1 MLSRLSFKDVLT
13 VFFGLNFNVEK
24 RANVHNFKKT
34 TFAQI
39 IKMNPKH
46 LPQSIL
52 KNLGIENL
60 NEMQEVAQDAILHD
74 NNILLLSPTG
84 SGKTLAFLL
93 PVLELL
99 NPEFLSVQ
107 CLILVPSR
115 ELGLQIEQVWKK
127 MGTDYKINVCYGGH
141 SIDTEIK
148 NLSNPPAVLIG
159 TPGRIADHIE
169 RGTFRLDK
177 IQTMVL
183 DEFDKSLQ
191 LGFHEQMS
199 FIIGKLPKLNKR
211 VLVSATS
218 DIEIPKYTR
227 VINPTI
233 LDFIPEEDEAASN
246 LSMKMVVSKDKD
258 KLTSLFNLI
267 CSLKSEAAIVFCNHR
282 DAAERISDTLNEK
295 GIYATYYHG
304 GMDQDERERALIQF
318 RNGSMS
324 YLITT
329 DLAARGL
336 DIPEMNHVIHYHL
349 PSKAD
354 EFTHRNGRTAR
365 MLASGTAYIVVND
378 SEKKMD
384 YIDYSIPVLNV
395 EAPKSLP
402 KPPQYQTI
410 YISGGKKN
418 KLNKI
423 DIVGFFSQKG
433 KLEKGDL
440 GLIEVKDFISFA
452 AVKFN
457 KVKDLLHV
465 IKDEKMK
472 GKKFKIEVAR
482 KVIKKVEE

>member
-1 MLSRLSFKDVLT
+1 
-13 VFFGLNFNVEK
+13 
-24 RANVHNFKKT
+24 
-34 TFAQI
+34 
-39 IKMNPKH
+39 
-46 LPQSIL
+46 
-52 KNLGIENL
+52 
-60 NEMQEVAQDAILHD
+60 MQEVAQDTILND
-74 NNILLLSPTG
+74 NNTLLLSPTG

-93 PVLELL
+93 PVLQLL
-99 NPEFLSVQ
+99 QPEILSVQ

-127 MGTDYKINVCYGGH
+127 MATDYKVNICYGGH

-159 TPGRIADHIE
+159 TPGRIADHIDRE
-169 RGTFRLDK
+169 TFRTDK
-177 IQTMVL
+177 IQTLIL

-199 FIIGKLPKLNKR
+199 FIIGKLSKLNKR

-227 VINPTI
+227 VINPTV
-233 LDFIPEEDEAASN
+233 LDFLTEEEKIN
-246 LSMKMVVSKDKD
+246 LSTKLVVSKDKD
-258 KLTSLFNLI
+258 KLGSLFNLI

-295 GIYATYYHG
+295 GIYSTYYHG

-329 DLAARGL
+329 DLASRGL
-336 DIPEMNHVIHYHL
+336 DIPEMKHVIHYHL
-349 PSKAD
+349 PLKEE

-365 MLASGTAYIVVND
+365 MQAKGTAYVLIHE
-378 SEKKMD
+378 SEKKLDYVDYKMD
-384 YIDYSIPVLNV
+384 VMDVS
-395 EAPKSLP
+395 AATTLP
-402 KPPQYQTI
+402 KPPEFQTI
-410 YISGGKKN
+410 YVSGGKKN

-433 KLEKGDL
+433 NLEKGDL

-452 AVKFN
+452 AVRFN
-457 KVKDLLHV
+457 KVQDLLKNV
-465 IKDEKMK
+465 RDEKMK

-482 KVIKKVEE
+482 KVIKREE

>member
-1 MLSRLSFKDVLT
+1 
-13 VFFGLNFNVEK
+13 
-24 RANVHNFKKT
+24 
-34 TFAQI
+34 
-39 IKMNPKH
+39 MNQNH
-46 LPQSIL
+46 HSNNIL
-52 KNLGIENL
+52 LNLGIESL
-60 NEMQEVAQDAILHD
+60 NEMQEVAQNTILND
-74 NNILLLSPTG
+74 NNVLLLSPTG

-93 PVLELL
+93 PIFQMLQEEI
-99 NPEFLSVQ
+99 NAVQ

-127 MGTDYKINVCYGGH
+127 MGTNYKVNVCYGGH
-141 SIDTEIK
+141 SIETEIK

-159 TPGRIADHIE
+159 TPGRIADHIDRE
-169 RGTFRLDK
+169 TFKTDSIVTL
-177 IQTMVL
+177 IL

-199 FIIGKLPKLNKR
+199 FIISRLSKLNKR

-227 VINPTI
+227 VVNPTV
-233 LDFIPEEDEAASN
+233 LDFIPTEEEKTN
-246 LSMKMVVSKDKD
+246 LSMRMVVSKEKD
-258 KLTSLFNLI
+258 KIGSLFNLI
-267 CSLKSEAAIVFCNHR
+267 CSLKSESAIIFCNHR
-282 DAAERISDTLNEK
+282 DAAERISDTLTEK

-318 RNGSMS
+318 RNGSVS

-336 DIPEMNHVIHYHL
+336 DIPEMKHVIHYHL
-349 PSKAD
+349 PSKED

-365 MLASGTAYIVVND
+365 MLASGTAYIIVHD
-378 SEKKMD
+378 SEKKLD
-384 YIDYSIPVLNV
+384 YIDYGMKALNV
-395 EAPKSLP
+395 ESSKSLP
-402 KPPQYQTI
+402 KPPEFQTI
-410 YISGGKKN
+410 YISGGKKT

-452 AVKFN
+452 AVKSK
-457 KVKDLLHV
+457 KVKDLLHN
-465 IKDEKMK
+465 IRDEKMK

-482 KVIKKVEE
+482 KVVKKEEDDNKADRY

>member
-1 MLSRLSFKDVLT
+1 MKSNTRS
-13 VFFGLNFNVEK
+13 NN
-24 RANVHNFKKT
+24 
-34 TFAQI
+34 
-39 IKMNPKH
+39 
-46 LPQSIL
+46 IL
-52 KNLGIENL
+52 GNLGIQNL
-60 NEMQEVAQDAILHD
+60 NEMQIASQETILND

-93 PVLELL
+93 PVFEMLQ
-99 NPEFLSVQ
+99 PEILSVQ

-115 ELGLQIEQVWKK
+115 ELALQIEQVWKK
-127 MGTDYKINVCYGGH
+127 MGTDYKVNSCYGGH
-141 SIDTEIK
+141 SIETEIK

-159 TPGRIADHIE
+159 TPGRIADHID
-169 RGTFRLDK
+169 RGTFRVDK
-177 IQTMVL
+177 IQTLIL

-199 FIIGKLPKLNKR
+199 FIIGKLSKLNKR

-227 VINPTI
+227 VVNPTV
-233 LDFIPEEDEAASN
+233 LDFIPNQEETTNN
-246 LSMKMVVSKDKD
+246 LSTQLVISKEKDKIG
-258 KLTSLFNLI
+258 SLFHLI

-282 DAAERISDTLNEK
+282 DAAERISDTLCEK

-318 RNGSMS
+318 RNGSIS

-336 DIPEMNHVIHYHL
+336 DIPEMKHVIHYHL
-349 PSKAD
+349 PLKED
-354 EFTHRNGRTAR
+354 EYTHRNGRTAR
-365 MLASGTAYIVVND
+365 MLASGTAYIIHNE
-378 SEKKMD
+378 SEKKLD
-384 YIDYSIPVLNV
+384 YVDYEMNAFPIENV
-395 EAPKSLP
+395 SNLP
-402 KPPQYQTI
+402 KPPHYQTI

-457 KVKDLLHV
+457 KVNDLLKN
-465 IKDEKMK
+465 IRDEKMK

-482 KVIKKVEE
+482 KVVKKVEE

>member
-1 MLSRLSFKDVLT
+1 MYK
-13 VFFGLNFNVEK
+13 
-24 RANVHNFKKT
+24 
-34 TFAQI
+34 
-39 IKMNPKH
+39 NPH
-46 LPQSIL
+46 SNNLL
-52 KNLGIENL
+52 LNLGIESL
-60 NEMQEVAQDAILHD
+60 NEMQETAQEAILND
-74 NNILLLSPTG
+74 ANVLLLSPTG

-93 PVLELL
+93 PIFQLLET
-99 NPEFLSVQ
+99 EISTVQ

-115 ELGLQIEQVWKK
+115 ELGLQIESVWKK
-127 MGTDYKINVCYGGH
+127 MGTDYKVNVCYGGH

-169 RGTFRLDK
+169 RETFKLDT
-177 IQTMVL
+177 ITTLVL

-199 FIIGKLPKLNKR
+199 FIISKLTKLNKR
-211 VLVSATS
+211 ILVSATAA
-218 DIEIPKYTR
+218 IEIPKYTR
-227 VINPTI
+227 VIHPRV
-233 LDFIPEEDEAASN
+233 LDFIPTEDESSN
-246 LSMKMVVSKDKD
+246 LSLKMVVSKEKD
-258 KLTSLFNLI
+258 KINSLFKLI
-267 CSLKSEAAIVFCNHR
+267 CSLKSQAAIVFCNHR
-282 DAAERISDTLNEK
+282 DAAERISDMLNEM

-318 RNGSMS
+318 RNGSVS

-336 DIPEMNHVIHYHL
+336 DIPEMKHVIHYHL
-349 PSKAD
+349 PLKEE

-365 MLASGTAYIVVND
+365 MLASGTAYIIIHE
-378 SEKKMD
+378 SEKKLEYVD
-384 YIDYSIPVLNV
+384 YEMSVLNV
-395 EAPKSLP
+395 ENATNLP
-402 KPPQYQTI
+402 KPPEFQTI

-433 KLEKGDL
+433 KLDKSDL

-452 AVKFN
+452 AVKSK
-457 KVKDLLHV
+457 KVKEFLSNIRDM
-465 IKDEKMK
+465 KMK

-482 KVIKKVEE
+482 KVIKKEE

>member
-1 MLSRLSFKDVLT
+1 MINQHHS
-13 VFFGLNFNVEK
+13 NN
-24 RANVHNFKKT
+24 
-34 TFAQI
+34 
-39 IKMNPKH
+39 
-46 LPQSIL
+46 IL
-52 KNLGIENL
+52 LNLGIENL
-60 NEMQEVAQDAILHD
+60 NEMQVSAQETILND
-74 NNILLLSPTG
+74 NNVLLLSPTG

-93 PVLELL
+93 PIFELL
-99 NPEFLSVQ
+99 DEYVAGVQ

-127 MGTDYKINVCYGGH
+127 MGTSYKVNVCYGGH
-141 SIDTEIK
+141 SIETEIK
-148 NLSNPPAVLIG
+148 NLSNAPAVLIG
-159 TPGRIADHIE
+159 TPGRIADHID
-169 RGTFRLDK
+169 RGTFKVDR
-177 IQTMVL
+177 IQTLVL

-199 FIIGKLPKLNKR
+199 FIIGKLSKVNKR

-218 DIEIPKYTR
+218 GIEIPKYTR
-227 VINPTI
+227 VVNPTV
-233 LDFIPEEDEAASN
+233 LDFIPSEEEKVN
-246 LSMKMVVSKDKD
+246 LSMKMVVSKEKD
-258 KLTSLFNLI
+258 KIGSLFNLI
-267 CSLKSEAAIVFCNHR
+267 CSLKSQSALIFCNHR
-282 DAAERISDTLNEK
+282 DAAERISDSLNEK

-318 RNGSMS
+318 RNGSVS
-324 YLITT
+324 YLVTT

-336 DIPEMNHVIHYHL
+336 DIPEMKHVIHYHL
-349 PSKAD
+349 PSKED

-365 MLASGTAYIVVND
+365 MLASGTAYVITHE
-378 SEKKMD
+378 SEKKLD
-384 YIDYSIPVLNV
+384 YIDYGMPVLNIDN
-395 EAPKSLP
+395 ATTLP
-402 KPPQYQTI
+402 KPPEFQTI

-457 KVKDLLHV
+457 KVKDLLAN
-465 IKDEKMK
+465 IRDEKMK

-482 KVIKKVEE
+482 KVVKKEEDSKAGSIKS

>member
-1 MLSRLSFKDVLT
+1 MRKI
-13 VFFGLNFNVEK
+13 VEM
-24 RANVHNFKKT
+24 NKKHHS
-34 TFAQI
+34 
-39 IKMNPKH
+39 NN
-46 LPQSIL
+46 IL
-52 KNLGIENL
+52 LNLGIENL
-60 NEMQEVAQDAILHD
+60 NEMQIAAHETILSD
-74 NNILLLSPTG
+74 NNVLLLSPTG
-84 SGKTLAFLL
+84 SGKTLGFLL
-93 PVLELL
+93 PIFEMLK
-99 NPEFLSVQ
+99 PEILSVQ

-127 MGTDYKINVCYGGH
+127 MGTDYKVNVCYGGH

-159 TPGRIADHIE
+159 TPGRIADHID

-177 IQTMVL
+177 IETLIL

-199 FIIGKLPKLNKR
+199 FIIGNLSNLNIR

-227 VINPTI
+227 VVNPTI
-233 LDFIPEEDEAASN
+233 LDFIPNEEETSN
-246 LSMKMVVSKDKD
+246 LATKMVISKDKD
-258 KLTSLFNLI
+258 KLGSLFNLI
-267 CSLKSEAAIVFCNHR
+267 CSLKSQSAIVFCNHR

-336 DIPEMNHVIHYHL
+336 DIPEMKHVIHYHL
-349 PSKAD
+349 PLKED

-365 MLASGTAYIVVND
+365 MLASGTAYLIVNE
-378 SEKKMD
+378 SEKKLD
-384 YIDYSIPVLNV
+384 YVDYGMEVLKV
-395 EAPKSLP
+395 ENSMTLP
-402 KPPQYQTI
+402 KPPEFQTI

-423 DIVGFFSQKG
+423 DVVGFFSQKG

-457 KVKDLLHV
+457 KVKDLLHN

-482 KVIKKVEE
+482 KVIKKEEE

>member
-1 MLSRLSFKDVLT
+1 M
-13 VFFGLNFNVEK
+13 N
-24 RANVHNFKKT
+24 KKHHS
-34 TFAQI
+34 
-39 IKMNPKH
+39 NN
-46 LPQSIL
+46 IL
-52 KNLGIENL
+52 LNLGIESL
-60 NEMQEVAQDAILHD
+60 NEMQEVAQDAILND

-93 PVLELL
+93 PILEMLQ
-99 NPEFLSVQ
+99 PEIQSVQ

-127 MGTDYKINVCYGGH
+127 MGTDYKVNVCYGGH

-169 RGTFRLDK
+169 RGTFRVDK
-177 IQTMVL
+177 IQTLIL

-199 FIIGKLPKLNKR
+199 FIIGKLTKLNKR

-218 DIEIPKYTR
+218 DIEIPRYTR
-227 VINPTI
+227 VVNPTI
-233 LDFIPEEDEAASN
+233 LDFIPENEAETN
-246 LSMKMVVSKDKD
+246 LSMKMVVSKGKD
-258 KLTSLFNLI
+258 KIGSLFNLI
-267 CSLKSEAAIVFCNHR
+267 CSLKSQSAIVFCNHR
-282 DAAERISDTLNEK
+282 DAAERISDSLNEK

-318 RNGSMS
+318 RNGSVS

-349 PSKAD
+349 PSKED

-365 MLASGTAYIVVND
+365 MTASGTAYIIVHE

-384 YIDYSIPVLNV
+384 YIDYGMEVFKV
-395 EAPKSLP
+395 ENATSLP
-402 KPPQYQTI
+402 KPPEFQTI

-457 KVKDLLHV
+457 KVRDLLHA

-482 KVIKKVEE
+482 KVIKKEEEN

>member
-1 MLSRLSFKDVLT
+1 
-13 VFFGLNFNVEK
+13 
-24 RANVHNFKKT
+24 
-34 TFAQI
+34 
-39 IKMNPKH
+39 MN
-46 LPQSIL
+46 QNAYSNNIL
-52 KNLGIENL
+52 LNLGIENL
-60 NEMQEVAQDAILHD
+60 NEMQLVAQETILND
-74 NNILLLSPTG
+74 TNVLLLSPTG

-93 PVLELL
+93 PIFEMLE
-99 NPEFLSVQ
+99 ESCKKVQ

-127 MGTDYKINVCYGGH
+127 MGTNYKVNICYGGH
-141 SIDTEIK
+141 SIETEIK

-159 TPGRIADHIE
+159 TPGRIADHIDRE
-169 RGTFRLDK
+169 TFSTDA
-177 IQTMVL
+177 IQTLIL

-199 FIIGKLPKLNKR
+199 FIMGKLNKLNKK

-218 DIEIPKYTR
+218 DIEIPKYTG
-227 VINPTI
+227 VVKPTI
-233 LDFIPEEDEAASN
+233 LDFIPTEEINQS
-246 LSMKMVVSKDKD
+246 LSLKLVISKEKDKIN
-258 KLTSLFNLI
+258 TLFGLI
-267 CSLKSEAAIVFCNHR
+267 CSLKSEAAIIFCNHR

-318 RNGSMS
+318 RNSSVS

-336 DIPEMNHVIHYHL
+336 DIPEMKHVIHYHL
-349 PSKAD
+349 PLKED

-365 MLASGTAYIVVND
+365 MLASGTAYVIIHE

-384 YIDYSIPVLNV
+384 YLDYKTPIFIVDKQST
-395 EAPKSLP
+395 LP
-402 KPPQYQTI
+402 KPPQFQTI
-410 YISGGKKN
+410 YISGGKKT

-440 GLIEVKDFISFA
+440 GIIEVKDFISFA
-452 AVKFN
+452 AVKSA
-457 KVKDLLHV
+457 KVVALLSN
-465 IKDEKMK
+465 IKEEKMK

-482 KVIKKVEE
+482 KVVKKEES

>member
-1 MLSRLSFKDVLT
+1 MIKNTTSNKILS
-13 VFFGLNFNVEK
+13 
-24 RANVHNFKKT
+24 
-34 TFAQI
+34 
-39 IKMNPKH
+39 
-46 LPQSIL
+46 
-52 KNLGIENL
+52 NLGIENL
-60 NEMQEVAQDAILHD
+60 NEMQVAAHETIIDE
-74 NNILLLSPTG
+74 NNVLLLSPTG

-93 PVLELL
+93 PIFEMLQ
-99 NPEFLSVQ
+99 PEILSVQ
-107 CLILVPSR
+107 TLILVPSR
-115 ELGLQIEQVWKK
+115 ELALQIELVWKK
-127 MGTDYKINVCYGGH
+127 MGTDYKVNVCYGGH

-159 TPGRIADHIE
+159 TPGRIADHID
-169 RGTFRLDK
+169 RGTFKVDK
-177 IQTMVL
+177 IQTLIL

-199 FIIGKLPKLNKR
+199 FIIGKLSKLNKR

-233 LDFIPEEDEAASN
+233 LDFIPTEIQNNN
-246 LSMKMVVSKDKD
+246 LQTRLVISKEKDKIG
-258 KLTSLFNLI
+258 SLFNLI
-267 CSLKSEAAIVFCNHR
+267 CSLKSQSAIIFCNHR
-282 DAAERISDTLNEK
+282 DAAERISDTLCDK

-318 RNGSMS
+318 RNGSIS

-349 PSKAD
+349 PSKED

-365 MLASGTAYIVVND
+365 MLASGTAYIIHNET
-378 SEKKMD
+378 EKKLD
-384 YIDYSIPVLNV
+384 YIDYGMQVLSIENITN
-395 EAPKSLP
+395 LP
-402 KPPQYQTI
+402 KPPQYQTV

-433 KLEKGDL
+433 NLEKSDL

-457 KVKDLLHV
+457 KVQDLLKN
-465 IKDEKMK
+465 IRDEKMK
-472 GKKFKIEVAR
+472 GKKFKIEIAR
-482 KVIKKVEE
+482 KVVKKLEID

>member
-1 MLSRLSFKDVLT
+1 
-13 VFFGLNFNVEK
+13 
-24 RANVHNFKKT
+24 
-34 TFAQI
+34 
-39 IKMNPKH
+39 MNQKH
-46 LPQSIL
+46 HSNNIL
-52 KNLGIENL
+52 LNLGIESL
-60 NEMQEVAQDAILHD
+60 NEMQEAAQEAILND

-93 PVLELL
+93 PVFEMLQ
-99 NPEFLSVQ
+99 PEILSVQ

-127 MGTDYKINVCYGGH
+127 MGTDYKVNVCYGGH

-148 NLSNPPAVLIG
+148 NLSNPPAILIG
-159 TPGRIADHIE
+159 TPGRIADHID
-169 RGTFRLDK
+169 RQTFRVDK
-177 IQTMVL
+177 IQTLIL

-199 FIIGKLPKLNKR
+199 FIIGKLSKLNKR

-218 DIEIPKYTR
+218 GIEIPKYTR
-227 VINPTI
+227 VIHPTV
-233 LDFIPEEDEAASN
+233 LDFIPAEDEKSN
-246 LSMKMVVSKDKD
+246 LSIKMVVSKEKD
-258 KLTSLFNLI
+258 KMDSLFRLI
-267 CSLKSEAAIVFCNHR
+267 CSLQSQSAIIFCNHR
-282 DAAERISDTLNEK
+282 DAAERISDILNEK

-304 GMDQDERERALIQF
+304 GMDQEERERALIQF
-318 RNGSMS
+318 RNGSIS
-324 YLITT
+324 YLVTT

-336 DIPEMNHVIHYHL
+336 DIPEMKHVIHYHL
-349 PSKAD
+349 PLKED

-365 MLASGTAYIVVND
+365 MQASGTAYIIVHE
-378 SEKKMD
+378 SEKKLD
-384 YIDYSIPVLNV
+384 YIDYSMPVLNV
-395 EAPKSLP
+395 DNAVTLP
-402 KPPQYQTI
+402 KPPQFQTI

-418 KLNKI
+418 KLNKF

-457 KVKDLLHV
+457 KVKDLLHN

-482 KVIKKVEE
+482 KVVKKEE

>member
-1 MLSRLSFKDVLT
+1 MIKNTTSNKILS
-13 VFFGLNFNVEK
+13 
-24 RANVHNFKKT
+24 
-34 TFAQI
+34 
-39 IKMNPKH
+39 
-46 LPQSIL
+46 
-52 KNLGIENL
+52 NLGIENL
-60 NEMQEVAQDAILHD
+60 NEMQVAAHETIIDE
-74 NNILLLSPTG
+74 NNVLLLSPTG

-93 PVLELL
+93 PIFEMLQ
-99 NPEFLSVQ
+99 PEILSVQ
-107 CLILVPSR
+107 TLILVPSR
-115 ELGLQIEQVWKK
+115 ELALQIELVWKK
-127 MGTDYKINVCYGGH
+127 MGTDYKVNVCYGGH

-159 TPGRIADHIE
+159 TPGRIADHID
-169 RGTFRLDK
+169 RGTFKVDK
-177 IQTMVL
+177 IQTLIL

-199 FIIGKLPKLNKR
+199 FIIGKLSKLNKR

-233 LDFIPEEDEAASN
+233 LDFIPTEIQNNN
-246 LSMKMVVSKDKD
+246 LQTRLVISKEKDKIG
-258 KLTSLFNLI
+258 SLFSLI
-267 CSLKSEAAIVFCNHR
+267 CSLKSQSAIIFCNHR
-282 DAAERISDTLNEK
+282 DAAERISDTLCDK

-318 RNGSMS
+318 RNGSIS

-349 PSKAD
+349 PSKED

-365 MLASGTAYIVVND
+365 MLASGTAYIIHNET
-378 SEKKMD
+378 EKKLD
-384 YIDYSIPVLNV
+384 YIDYGMQILSLEN
-395 EAPKSLP
+395 STNLP
-402 KPPQYQTI
+402 KPPQYQTV

-433 KLEKGDL
+433 NLEKSDL
-440 GLIEVKDFISFA
+440 FFLPPEI
-452 AVKFN
+452 
-457 KVKDLLHV
+457 
-465 IKDEKMK
+465 
-472 GKKFKIEVAR
+472 
-482 KVIKKVEE
+482 

>member
-1 MLSRLSFKDVLT
+1 MYK
-13 VFFGLNFNVEK
+13 
-24 RANVHNFKKT
+24 
-34 TFAQI
+34 
-39 IKMNPKH
+39 NPH
-46 LPQSIL
+46 SNNLL
-52 KNLGIENL
+52 LNLGIESL
-60 NEMQEVAQDAILHD
+60 NEMQEMAQDAILND
-74 NNILLLSPTG
+74 SNVLLLSPTG

-93 PVLELL
+93 PIFKMLQ
-99 NPEFLSVQ
+99 PEINTVQ

-127 MGTDYKINVCYGGH
+127 MGTDYKVNVCYGGH
-141 SIDTEIK
+141 SIETEIK

-159 TPGRIADHIE
+159 TPGRIADHID
-169 RGTFRLDK
+169 RATFK
-177 IQTMVL
+177 IDTIETLIL

-199 FIIGKLPKLNKR
+199 FIISRLSKLNKR

-227 VINPTI
+227 VVNPTV
-233 LDFIPEEDEAASN
+233 LDFIPTEEENSN
-246 LSMKMVVSKDKD
+246 LELKMVVSKEKD
-258 KLTSLFNLI
+258 KINSLFNLI
-267 CSLKSEAAIVFCNHR
+267 CSLKSEAAIIFCNHR

-318 RNGSMS
+318 RNGSVS

-336 DIPEMNHVIHYHL
+336 DIPEMKHVIHYHL
-349 PSKAD
+349 PLKED

-365 MLASGTAYIVVND
+365 MLASGTAYIVAHE

-384 YIDYSIPVLNV
+384 YLDYGMAVLNV
-395 EAPKSLP
+395 ENATTLP
-402 KPPQYQTI
+402 KPPQFQTI

-457 KVKDLLHV
+457 KVIDLLHA

-482 KVIKKVEE
+482 KVIKKEEE

>member
-1 MLSRLSFKDVLT
+1 MYK
-13 VFFGLNFNVEK
+13 
-24 RANVHNFKKT
+24 
-34 TFAQI
+34 
-39 IKMNPKH
+39 NPH
-46 LPQSIL
+46 SNNLL
-52 KNLGIENL
+52 LNLGIDSL
-60 NEMQEVAQDAILHD
+60 NEMQETASDAILND
-74 NNILLLSPTG
+74 ANVLLLSPTG

-93 PVLELL
+93 PIFELL
-99 NPEFLSVQ
+99 DEYVAGVQ

-115 ELGLQIEQVWKK
+115 ELALQIEQVWKK
-127 MGTDYKINVCYGGH
+127 MGTTYKVNVCYGGH
-141 SIDTEIK
+141 SIDTEFK

-159 TPGRIADHIE
+159 TPGRIADHLD
-169 RGTFRLDK
+169 RATFKTDAIL
-177 IQTMVL
+177 TLVL

-191 LGFHEQMS
+191 LGFHEEMS
-199 FIIGKLPKLNKR
+199 FIISKLSKLNKR

-218 DIEIPKYTR
+218 GIEIPKYTR
-227 VINPTI
+227 VLNPTI
-233 LDFIPEEDEAASN
+233 LDFIPSEETKVN
-246 LSMKMVVSKDKD
+246 LSMKLIISKEKDKIG
-258 KLTSLFNLI
+258 SLFNLI
-267 CSLKSEAAIVFCNHR
+267 CSLKSQSALVFCNHR
-282 DAAERISDTLNEK
+282 DAAERISGALNEK

-318 RNGSMS
+318 RNGSMP

-336 DIPEMNHVIHYHL
+336 DIPEMKHVIHYHL
-349 PSKAD
+349 PSTED

-365 MLASGTAYIVVND
+365 MLASGTAYIITHE
-378 SEKKMD
+378 SEKKQE
-384 YIDYSIPVLNV
+384 YINYGMPILKVDN
-395 EAPKSLP
+395 ATTLP
-402 KPPQYQTI
+402 KPPEFQTI

-457 KVKDLLHV
+457 KVKDFLSN
-465 IKDEKMK
+465 IRDEKMK

-482 KVIKKVEE
+482 KVIKKEE

>member
-1 MLSRLSFKDVLT
+1 M
-13 VFFGLNFNVEK
+13 
-24 RANVHNFKKT
+24 KK
-34 TFAQI
+34 I
-39 IKMNPKH
+39 SHSNN
-46 LPQSIL
+46 IL
-52 KNLGIENL
+52 ANLGIENL
-60 NEMQEVAQDAILHD
+60 NEMQLEAGETILSES
-74 NNILLLSPTG
+74 NTLLLSPTG

-93 PVLELL
+93 PVFEMLDQAS
-99 NPEFLSVQ
+99 NQVQ

-127 MGTDYKINVCYGGH
+127 MQTSYKVNVCYGGH

-148 NLSNPPAVLIG
+148 NLSNPPAILIG
-159 TPGRIADHIE
+159 TPGRIADHID
-169 RGTFRLDK
+169 RGTFKTDT
-177 IQTMVL
+177 IQTLIL

-199 FIIGKLPKLNKR
+199 FIIARLPKISKR

-218 DIEIPKYTR
+218 AIEIPRYTR
-227 VINPTI
+227 VVNPVV
-233 LDFIPEEDEAASN
+233 LDFIPEEKENAS
-246 LSMKMVVSKDKD
+246 LSMKMVVSNDKD
-258 KLTSLFNLI
+258 KIETLFHLI
-267 CSLKSEAAIVFCNHR
+267 CSLESQSAIVFCNHR

-295 GIYATYYHG
+295 GIYAVYYHG

-318 RNGSMS
+318 RNGSIS
-324 YLITT
+324 YLVTT

-336 DIPEMNHVIHYHL
+336 DIPEMKHVIHYHL

-365 MLASGTAYIVVND
+365 MLASGTAYILIHE
-378 SEKKMD
+378 SEKQLD
-384 YIDYSIPVLNV
+384 YIDHGMEKLQV
-395 EAPKSLP
+395 EGKVALP
-402 KPPQYQTI
+402 KPPEFQTI

-433 KLEKGDL
+433 KLDKGDL

-452 AVKFN
+452 AVKSK
-457 KVKDLLHV
+457 KVKDLLQN
-465 IKDEKMK
+465 IRDEKMK

-482 KVIKKVEE
+482 KVIKKEEE

>member
-1 MLSRLSFKDVLT
+1 M
-13 VFFGLNFNVEK
+13 N
-24 RANVHNFKKT
+24 KKHHS
-34 TFAQI
+34 
-39 IKMNPKH
+39 NN
-46 LPQSIL
+46 IL
-52 KNLGIENL
+52 LNLGIEKL
-60 NEMQEVAQDAILHD
+60 NEMQIAAQETILS
-74 NNILLLSPTG
+74 NNSILLLSPTG

-93 PVLELL
+93 PIFEMLK
-99 NPEFLSVQ
+99 PEMLSVQ

-115 ELGLQIEQVWKK
+115 ELGLQIEQVWKR
-127 MGTDYKINVCYGGH
+127 MGTDFKVNVCYGGH
-141 SIDTEIK
+141 SIETEIK

-159 TPGRIADHIE
+159 TPGRIADHID

-177 IQTMVL
+177 IETLIL

-199 FIIGKLPKLNKR
+199 FIIGKLSKLNKR
-211 VLVSATS
+211 ILVSATS

-227 VINPTI
+227 VVNPTI
-233 LDFIPEEDEAASN
+233 LDFIPNEEEATN
-246 LSMKMVVSKDKD
+246 LVMKMVISKEKDKMG
-258 KLTSLFNLI
+258 SLFNLI
-267 CSLKSEAAIVFCNHR
+267 CSLKSQSALVFCNHR
-282 DAAERISDTLNEK
+282 EAAERISDTLNEK

-336 DIPEMNHVIHYHL
+336 DIPEMKHVIHYHL
-349 PSKAD
+349 PLKED

-365 MLASGTAYIVVND
+365 MLASGTAYILIHE
-378 SEKKMD
+378 SEKKLD
-384 YIDYSIPVLNV
+384 YIDYGMEVLKV
-395 EAPKSLP
+395 ENATTLP
-402 KPPQYQTI
+402 KPPEFQTI

-423 DIVGFFSQKG
+423 DVVGFFSQKG

-457 KVKDLLHV
+457 KVKDLLHN
-465 IKDEKMK
+465 IKVEKMK

-482 KVIKKVEE
+482 KVIKKEEE